1 VRLVYYAF
9 DLLHLDGQ
17 DISGLQLVERKA
29 LLEPLVAGK
38 PGLQFNGHETGDAEL
53 ILKHAGKL
61 VLRAWCQRRST
72 PLTCQET
79 AAYGAKLNG

>member
-38 PGLQFNGHETGDAEL
+38 PAFSSA
-53 ILKHAGKL
+53 
-61 VLRAWCQRRST
+61 VMRA
-72 PLTCQET
+72 ET
-79 AAYGAKLNG
+79 ANSSQVRGGSALRKD